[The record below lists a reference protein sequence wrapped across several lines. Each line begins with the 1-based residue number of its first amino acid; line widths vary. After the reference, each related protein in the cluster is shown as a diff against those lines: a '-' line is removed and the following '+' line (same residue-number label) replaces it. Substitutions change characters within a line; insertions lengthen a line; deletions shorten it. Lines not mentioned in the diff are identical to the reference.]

1 MAEPA
6 ENLATVET
14 RATAE
19 ALEAAGV
26 APRTAQVLA
35 TRLHAAAVAGAPVTH
50 AELDASFRIF
60 RAEVDASL
68 AALELKLVDRIA
80 ATEQRL
86 VEMIVATEQRLVE
99 MNAATERKVVANER
113 SIANLRSEMLERI
126 AESERRVEAL
136 LWRLFGGIVAVV
148 GVAVAIL
155 RIMP

>member
-6 ENLATVET
+6 ENLATVEA

-19 ALEAAGV
+19 ALEAVGV
-26 APRTAQVLA
+26 DPRDAQVLA

-86 VEMIVATEQRLVE
+86 VEM
-99 MNAATERKVVANER
+99 NAATERKVVANER

-126 AESERRVEAL
+126 AEGERRVEAL